1 MGTFGAWVM
10 PKASRLAD
18 IGDGDRETSTESI
31 AVARLVVERL
41 LAHGVSDVVLAPGS
55 RSAPLALVL
64 AAAERANQLAL
75 HVRIDERSAGFLALG
90 LAKASGRAVPVIC
103 TSGSAVANLAPAVVE
118 AAYSGVPLI
127 AITADRPPELR
138 GVGANQTIDQVG
150 FFGQQVRTA
159 LDFATFPN
167 DPNPSGGH
175 RKSVDRMIADA
186 IGVDHKS
193 AAPVHLNIAFREPLV
208 PSGAESVNVMT
219 GSDEAIPA
227 SAASAVLREP
237 IGYAVGDIG
246 LASVPAR
253 GLVIVGDV
261 GDPAI
266 SRQAVE
272 LAGACGWP
280 ILSEPSG
287 NALCGPTAV
296 AAGSLVLADEDFR
309 RTHRP
314 DLVVTV
320 GRFGVSRPTLRI
332 VAESAN
338 HIAIYTGGKDRPDP
352 LHTASLILPTV
363 PLPSIDDPTLPV
375 EAADDEW
382 LCGWLDASDAAAGR
396 VSTAVRD
403 GVLTGLSVSA
413 QCWRASGANDVL
425 FVAASR
431 PVRNLEATMTPRQFP
446 PRVLGNRGASGID
459 GLVSTAWGI
468 AIAHERVNLDGRTI
482 ALLGDLAFLHDHNGL
497 LSQRGELPPNLTI
510 VVADNNGGGIFSSL
524 EQGAPEFAA
533 DFERVFGTPHDVDL
547 AAIARATGVPTTI
560 VATQSALA
568 AALASPRSGVET
580 GVRIII
586 AATADRA
593 AEESQWRSL
602 IGW

>member
-1 MGTFGAWVM
+1 M
-10 PKASRLAD
+10 AD
-18 IGDGDRETSTESI
+18 IGDGDRETSTVSI
-31 AVARLVVERL
+31 AIARLVVERL

-90 LAKASGRAVPVIC
+90 LAKALGRAVPVIC

-159 LDFATFPN
+159 LDLVTLAN
-167 DPNPSGGH
+167 DPNPSGSH
-175 RKSVDRMIADA
+175 RKSVDRVIADA

-208 PSGAESVNVMT
+208 PSGVESVNVMT
-219 GSDEAIPA
+219 GSDEAVPVQ
-227 SAASAVLREP
+227 AASAVLREP

-309 RTHRP
+309 TTHRP

-352 LHTASLILPTV
+352 LRTASLILSTV
-363 PLPSIDDPTLPV
+363 PLPSIDDPALPV

-382 LCGWLDASDAAAGR
+382 LRGWLDASDVAAGR
-396 VSTAVRD
+396 VSTAAQD
-403 GVLTGLSVSA
+403 GILTGLSVSA
-413 QCWRASGANDVL
+413 QCWRASGADDVL
-425 FVAASR
+425 FVASSR

-446 PRVLGNRGASGID
+446 PRVMGNRGASGID

-468 AIAHERVNLDGRTI
+468 AIAHQRVNLGGRTI

-497 LSQRGELPPNLTI
+497 LGQRGELPPNLTI

-524 EQGAPEFAA
+524 EQGATEFAA

-547 AAIARATGVPTTI
+547 AAIARATGVPTTT

-568 AALASPRSGVET
+568 AALASPRFGVET

-602 IGW
+602 TGW

>member
-1 MGTFGAWVM
+1 ML
-10 PKASRLAD
+10 KASRLAD
-18 IGDGDRETSTESI
+18 IGDAGRETSTESI
-31 AVARLVVERL
+31 VIARLVVERL
-41 LAHGVSDVVLAPGS
+41 LAHGVTDVVLAPGS

-159 LDFATFPN
+159 IDLVTFPN

-175 RKSVDRMIADA
+175 RKSVDRVIADA

-219 GSDEAIPA
+219 DPDEAIHVPTA
-227 SAASAVLREP
+227 LAGSPVLREP

-266 SRQAVE
+266 SRQVVE

-287 NALCGPTAV
+287 NALCGPTAL

-309 RTHRP
+309 ATHRP

-320 GRFGVSRPTLRI
+320 GRFGISRSTLRI
-332 VAESAN
+332 IAESAN

-352 LHTASLILPTV
+352 RRTASLILSAV
-363 PLPSIDDPTLPV
+363 PLPSTADLDLPV

-382 LCGWLDASDAAAGR
+382 LRGWLDASDIAAGR
-396 VSTAVRD
+396 VSTAVQD
-403 GVLTGLSVSA
+403 GILTGLSVSA
-413 QCWRASGANDVL
+413 QCWCASGADDVL

-431 PVRNLEATMTPRQFP
+431 PVRNLEATMTPRAFP
-446 PRVLGNRGASGID
+446 PRVMGNRGASGID

-468 AIAHERVNLDGRTI
+468 AIAHERVNRGGRTI

-497 LSQRGELPPNLTI
+497 LGQRGELQPNLTI

-524 EQGAPEFAA
+524 ELGAPAFAA

-547 AAIARATGVPTTI
+547 AAIARATGVPTTV

-568 AALASPRSGVET
+568 AALASPRSGVES

-593 AEESQWRSL
+593 AEESQGRSL
-602 IGW
+602 TDW